1 MWARRA
7 RSGRRNVNGVA
18 RIRRETYTSV
28 SGGATAKNG
37 WWSIRKEVWDRDGGR
52 CRLIKNGK
60 VCGAP
65 AAEVHHI
72 IPLSKGG
79 TNTKA
84 NLISACKDCH
94 DRRHHH
100 LFQERSQGRQRRG

>member
-7 RSGRRNVNGVA
+7 RSGRRNANGVA

-28 SGGATAKNG
+28 SGGATAKDG
-37 WWSIRKEVWDRDGGR
+37 WWKIRDEVWARDGGR
-52 CRLIKNGK
+52 CRAIKDGK

-65 AAEVHHI
+65 AKEVHHI

-84 NLISACKDCH
+84 NLISLCLSCH
-94 DRRHHH
+94 DKRHNH
-100 LFQERSQGRQRRG
+100 LFRARSR